1 MFGIGAGELVMILI
15 AGLVIFGPGKLP
27 EVGRAIGKGLREFRK
42 AQAMF
47 RATLDE
53 VSLEN
58 EKKSVT
64 LEKSPVENVT
74 ADKAVTTD
82 KAVTADKA
90 VTLDKNISADKPAEN
105 VVVDKTVSVEK
116 NVTADKAVTAD
127 KTVSTDKTVSVEK
140 ALPLDNP
147 TENISREKLIDAA
160 NKVFEEKKTAVSV
173 DDVIQMAKDTSLAK
187 PEVDSAKN
195 EISSADKVS
204 TAESVAA
211 AAENNSAD
219 KVSTADNVVTSYKN
233 ISTTENVVTTAE
245 NNSADKV
252 CTAEENK
259 LAEKKT
265 ALNVYDVIE
274 MAKNNSFV
282 KEKVYEKIFGGTG
295 TVTYDADVSK
305 CINIARGGTDGT

>member
-105 VVVDKTVSVEK
+105 VAVDKTVNVEK

-127 KTVSTDKTVSVEK
+127 KTVSTDKAVTADKTVSVEK

-195 EISSADKVS
+195 EISSA
-204 TAESVAA
+204 ESVA
-211 AAENNSAD
+211 SAD
-219 KVSTADNVVTSYKN
+219 KVSTADNVVTSDKN
-233 ISTTENVVTTAE
+233 ISAAE
-245 NNSADKV
+245 NDSSADKNDSADKV
-252 CTAEENK
+252 STAEENK

-305 CINIARGGTDGT
+305 CINVTRGGTDGT